1 MPQKG
6 FSIASLLKGRTKA
19 EAQGRLGER
28 RPVAIIDI
36 GSNSVRQVVYE
47 GLTRSPSI
55 LFNEKVLCGL
65 GKGVAVDGALD
76 PEATQ
81 RALRAIK
88 RFTLIGKQLNVEDT
102 HILAT
107 AAPRE
112 ASNGAKFVENVEQ
125 ITGKKV
131 QLLSGRE
138 EAAYAAFGIRAGFH
152 EPGGIAGDLG
162 GGSTELI
169 EVNGDLGNGAST
181 PLGGLRLQQM
191 SGEDLSAAQ
200 KIARK
205 TIRKVD
211 MKWPGK
217 SRTFYAIG
225 GTWRSLA
232 RLYMLENDHPLE
244 VIHGFTAPANKYLKF
259 CRRVAEN
266 EEDQFEHIDEISRNR
281 RNLLPYGAVV
291 MAEIIEHLEP
301 EEISTSA
308 VGLREGYLYSLL
320 DEETQSKDALLEA
333 TAELSVLR
341 ARSPDHCRELGE
353 WTDDAFETIGLA
365 EGNKQRR
372 WRLAACNLA
381 DIVWRSASD
390 FRAEQTLGIINNAGF
405 NSISHEGR
413 AYLALVTF
421 HRYQG
426 LGPKKEPP
434 ALTELASEENAKLAR
449 ILAAFF
455 RLLYLFSAAEGGVLP
470 QIRLQRA
477 NDGTLLLV
485 VPDKLMD
492 MVGEKPVQRLEHLG
506 RELDEEISVVA
517 MSKLAEDAA

>member
-6 FSIASLLKGRTKA
+6 FSIANLLKVRTKA

-76 PEATQ
+76 QEASE
-81 RALRAIK
+81 RALRAIR
-88 RFTLIGKQLNVEDT
+88 RFTLIGRQLNVEDT

-107 AAPRE
+107 AASRE
-112 ASNGAKFVENVEQ
+112 ASNGAQFVDAVEE

-131 QLLSGRE
+131 RLLSGRE
-138 EAAYAAFGIRAGFH
+138 EALYAAYGIKSGFH
-152 EPGGIAGDLG
+152 DAEGIAGDLG

-169 EVNGDLGNGAST
+169 EINGEFSNGTTT

-191 SGEDLSAAQ
+191 SGEDLSTAE

-205 TIRKVD
+205 TIRKVAIN
-211 MKWPGK
+211 WPGK
-217 SRTFYAIG
+217 SRIFYAIG

-232 RLYMLENDHPLE
+232 RLYMLENNHPLE
-244 VIHGFTAPANKYLKF
+244 VIHGFTVPADKYLKF
-259 CRRVAEN
+259 CRQVAEDN
-266 EEDQFEHIDEISRNR
+266 PDKFDHIDEISRNR
-281 RNLLPYGAVV
+281 RNLLPYGAIV
-291 MAEIIEHLEP
+291 MAEIIEHLEVK
-301 EEISTSA
+301 EISTSA
-308 VGLREGYLYSLL
+308 VGLREGYLFSLL
-320 DEETQSKDALLEA
+320 EEDTQTRDALLEA

-341 ARSPDHCRELGE
+341 ARSPHHCRELGD
-353 WTDDAFETIGLA
+353 WTDDAFKVLA
-365 EGNKQRR
+365 LDEGKKQRR

-434 ALTELASEENAKLAR
+434 ALAKLASDETARLAR
-449 ILAAFF
+449 ILAALF
-455 RLLYLFSAAEGGVLP
+455 RLLYLFSAAEEGVIP
-470 QIRLQRA
+470 QIKLKR
-477 NDGTLLLV
+477 NSDGTLALI
-485 VPDKLMD
+485 VPDALMD
-492 MVGEKPVQRLEHLG
+492 MVGEKPVQRIEHLA
-506 RELDEEISVVA
+506 RELDEEIEVV
-517 MSKLAEDAA
+517 SITQQAENAA